1 MIALYI
7 IGAIIGIV
15 LILLFLPLTIDLA
28 YEGEL
33 LIKIRYLGITFKD
46 NKRKKRKKKAGDENQ
61 TAEDD
66 DDFLLRTYNQKG
78 LVGTVRYLCSLLK
91 ILLTKLLWIV
101 KRFKLRK
108 FELDLTVAT
117 DDAANTA
124 IRYGEVCAA
133 AYPVLSLLHSVLDI
147 NPKKMNINADFDK
160 TKTEFRCCVLA
171 RTALVFWF
179 IAVFEAL
186 KEDYK
191 LELKESER
199 NERKQSKNRNGHNT
213 GKPSH
218 NG

>member
-15 LILLFLPLTIDLA
+15 SILLFLPLTIDLA

-46 NKRKKRKKKAGDENQ
+46 NKRKKRNKKSVADNASQ
-61 TAEDD
+61 DDD
-66 DDFLLRTYNQKG
+66 DDFLIRTYNQKG

-91 ILLTKLLWIV
+91 ILLTKFLWIV
-101 KRFKLRK
+101 KRFKFRK
-108 FELDLTVAT
+108 FKLDLTVAT

-124 IRYGEVCAA
+124 VRYGEVCAA

-147 NPKKMNINADFDK
+147 KPKEINISADFDK
-160 TKTEFRCCVLA
+160 TKTECRGCVLA
-171 RTALVFWF
+171 RTPLVFWL
-179 IAVFEAL
+179 IALFEAL

-213 GKPSH
+213 RKPSH